1 MQMMQALSKNI
12 SSVTDSMNAV
22 ERRATKA
29 EPLTQNANEL
39 LDFLAHPHNSCG
51 SSKDIAPVVKEEEK
65 MEPSQ
70 ANVPVSQTN
79 RKYRSKTTAGRA
91 RRDPVPFENEEEDI
105 GASQAQVDNDEQEV
119 APRRKRRGDDDVEK
133 DAADDD
139 DASKRRSAETILPH
153 HKSRQGGSDGQ
164 RHRIRSRQRQSCAV
178 QRYGKHLVLKESMR
192 KKNPVFHH
200 NFEFRI
206 LWLPQVS

>member
-1 MQMMQALSKNI
+1 
-12 SSVTDSMNAV
+12 
-22 ERRATKA
+22 
-29 EPLTQNANEL
+29 
-39 LDFLAHPHNSCG
+39 
-51 SSKDIAPVVKEEEK
+51 

-105 GASQAQVDNDEQEV
+105 GSSQAQVDNDEQEV

-133 DAADDD
+133 DAADDG

-153 HKSRQGGSDGQ
+153 HKSRQGGSDGR

-178 QRYGKHLVLKESMR
+178 QRYGKHLVLKESMQK
-192 KKNPVFHH
+192 KKNLCFISISSFASSGYPRYLENVLCSVCTRSRRSCDVLLCVYAIPSF
-200 NFEFRI
+200 
-206 LWLPQVS
+206 L